1 MVPINNERK
10 RQMAK
15 QSYIALDCEF
25 HWDQE
30 LHKAHLA
37 MDHKSKR
44 RAVAVKKVMAAAAFQ
59 FSIDDEGRISTGE
72 VASWNEFDWGDEE
85 AVVAQLF
92 DYLRAHEDKP
102 IVTFGGLG
110 TDIPVLLLCS
120 IANGLRLPPQLAD
133 RPGRRGPRP
142 HLDLGLQIKGGGKTW
157 SHLSQVLLRMGVPFN
172 LVAAKP
178 GVRRPVSAGAWQDL
192 RNHVEL
198 DCLLLAIAQIG
209 WLVAQGTHGLR
220 LDPAIIALIE
230 GFLRRR
236 PDHSLSNELRTY
248 SNRLQQVLASGF
260 DIAA

>member
-1 MVPINNERK
+1 
-10 RQMAK
+10 MAK

-59 FSIDDEGRISTGE
+59 FSIDDEGKISTGE

-85 AVVAQLF
+85 AVVTQIF

-102 IVTFGGLG
+102 IVTFGGLA
-110 TDIPVLLLCS
+110 TDIPVLLL
-120 IANGLRLPPQLAD
+120 AGLAHGLRLPPQMVD
-133 RPGRRGPRP
+133 QPGRRGPRP
-142 HLDLGLQIKGGGKTW
+142 HLDLGLMLKGGGRTW

-178 GVRRPVSAGAWQDL
+178 SVRRPVSASAWQNL
-192 RNHVEL
+192 RDHVEL
-198 DCLLLAIAQIG
+198 DCLLLSIVKLG
-209 WLVAQGTHGLR
+209 WLVAQGTEGLR
-220 LDPAIIALIE
+220 LEPAIIGLIE

-236 PDHSLSNELRTY
+236 PDHSLNNELRTY
-248 SNRLQQVLASGF
+248 SNRLQQELADGF
-260 DIAA
+260 DLAA